1 MLPDGRMLSRDR
13 SNAMKLS
20 NGMSFAAI
28 VFALG
33 TAAPAL
39 ANGFYTGIDPHN
51 PPGTQNRVLYG
62 QPYYVEPAPGPV
74 YVEPVE
80 PQVYVDPMPTGSIYV
95 DPYVDPAPGYVYRP
109 PARTLGDARQ
119 RYTGEYQSGGQ
130 GDYYLGVAHPPQVP

>member
-1 MLPDGRMLSRDR
+1 
-13 SNAMKLS
+13 MKLS
-20 NGMSFAAI
+20 KGMSFAAI

-51 PPGTQNRVLYG
+51 PPGTQNRMLYG

-74 YVEPVE
+74 YVEPVQ

>member
-1 MLPDGRMLSRDR
+1 
-13 SNAMKLS
+13 MKLS
-20 NGMSFAAI
+20 KGMSFAAI
-28 VFALG
+28 VLALG

-74 YVEPVE
+74 YVEPVQ

-119 RYTGEYQSGGQ
+119 RYTGEYQGGGQ
-130 GDYYLGVAHPPQVP
+130 GDYYLGVTHPPQVP